1 MSLRTFLIAAWALV
15 LGLLAWA
22 ASGRGAAPASAWDAT
37 TFPTR
42 HAPEGRAVARDG
54 GYAAPGVVIADRDWS
69 ARPAAQDC
77 VSGADRDAANAYVD
91 LGR

>member
-1 MSLRTFLIAAWALV
+1 MSLRTLLIVGWALV

-22 ASGRGAAPASAWDAT
+22 VSGHGAAPASAWDAT

-42 HAPEGRAVARDG
+42 HAPEGRATARAG
-54 GYAAPGVVIADRDWS
+54 GYAAPGVVVEDRGWT
-69 ARPAAQDC
+69 ARPGVQDWA
-77 VSGADRDAANAYVD
+77 SGAGRDATNAYVD